1 MVRVMA
7 QTNIIKQPAEILR
20 QPMTFG
26 GVSTI
31 SALVSVV
38 AVSRALVSGST
49 LIGAS
54 GELFANAM
62 TLVLS
67 GGTDGERYLIT
78 VTVDDADGER
88 RQEEVEVAC
97 LDLGWVMPDGGAPML
112 SITEFVDRY
121 GIDEVVRMTDARGDG
136 RIGKALLVAALV
148 DAQALVEA
156 HVSPRYILPINPVPV
171 VLAMAIADI
180 ARARLYPGTAPDGVV
195 SAGKAAMR
203 MLERIQSG
211 AMAVAGAALAGAA
224 TSDTPILSHSSGRT
238 YPDGLSGY

>member
-1 MVRVMA
+1 MA
-7 QTNIIKQPAEILR
+7 LLSILKQPGETLR

-26 GVSTI
+26 GVLTI

-38 AVSRALVSGST
+38 AVSRALVPGSAA
-49 LIGAS
+49 IGAA

-67 GGTDGERYLIT
+67 GGTDGERYLVT

-97 LDLGWVMPDGGAPML
+97 IDLGWAMPDGGAPML
-112 SITEFVDRY
+112 SIAEFVERF

-136 RIGKALLVAALV
+136 RIGKSVLVGALT

-156 HVSPRYILPINPVPV
+156 HVSARYALPVDPVPTI
-171 VLAMAIADI
+171 LKMAIADL
-180 ARARLYPGTAPDGVV
+180 ARARLYPGTAPEGVV
-195 SAGKAAMR
+195 SLSKAAIR

-211 AMAVAGAALAGAA
+211 AMPVAGASIASETASETRVLFHSAGRIYPDNLAGF
-224 TSDTPILSHSSGRT
+224 
-238 YPDGLSGY
+238 